1 MFPEPFDVPVVEV
14 SIDESL
20 DPEKH
25 IAIGKALAPLG
36 YFITKLHNYE
46 SNN

>member
-20 DPEKH
+20 DAEKH
-25 IAIGKALAPLG
+25 IAIGKALAPLR
-36 YFITKLHNYE
+36 YFTIFLHNYVS
-46 SNN
+46 SN